1 MTLCGCN
8 VTVFFVYSDRIRTAV
23 NVWGDSLG
31 AAIVEHLSR
40 KDLLAVDYEH
50 ERLPSPD
57 DGGEGH
63 EMNEVTPLENA
74 TDEFT
79 YL

>member
-1 MTLCGCN
+1 M
-8 VTVFFVYSDRIRTAV
+8 
-23 NVWGDSLG
+23 WGDSLG

-40 KDLLAVDYEH
+40 KDLLAVDYGH
-50 ERLPSPD
+50 ERPPSSVD
-57 DGGEGH
+57 HGEEGH
-63 EMNEVTPLENA
+63 EMDEVTPLENGA

>member
-1 MTLCGCN
+1 M
-8 VTVFFVYSDRIRTAV
+8 
-23 NVWGDSLG
+23 WGDSLG

-40 KDLLAVDYEH
+40 KDLLAVDYGHEH
-50 ERLPSPD
+50 SPGPIDPS
-57 DGGEGH
+57 EGH
-63 EMNEVTPLENA
+63 EMDEVTPLENA

>member
-1 MTLCGCN
+1 M
-8 VTVFFVYSDRIRTAV
+8 

-31 AAIVEHLSR
+31 AGIVEHLSR
-40 KDLLAVDYEH
+40 KDLLAVDYEN
-50 ERLPSPD
+50 ERPINLANAEEP
-57 DGGEGH
+57 H
-63 EMNEVTPLENA
+63 EMNEMAPLEEV

>member
-1 MTLCGCN
+1 MYDGSFY
-8 VTVFFVYSDRIRTAV
+8 VFRDRIRTTV

-40 KDLLAVDYEH
+40 KDLLAVDYEN
-50 ERLPSPD
+50 EPPLTSADRA
-57 DGGEGH
+57 EGH
-63 EMNEVTPLENA
+63 EMDEVTPLENA